1 MNPQTQKKRQGA
13 SLPKDP
19 NTLQI
24 EQASENE
31 NPDIAVSRAALR
43 PDVRAAS
50 IIKGFSSRQVFPEM
64 NLMGLV
70 NELRDQSKAV
80 QGGDLARAESMLIVQ
95 AHTLDAIFGE
105 LARRATLN
113 MGQQL
118 DAFERYMR
126 LALKAQSQCRTT
138 LETLAEIKAPRPVA
152 FVKQAN
158 IANGPQQ
165 VNNGSFATCTRP
177 GAHAREIQSTQNQ
190 LSGGTHELLPDTRA
204 SGDASRIDPTL
215 ETLEEIDRA
224 KVSRG

>member
-1 MNPQTQKKRQGA
+1 MTTKPKKAGPA
-13 SLPKDP
+13 LPKDP

-190 LSGGTHELLPDTRA
+190 LSGGTHELLPNARA
-204 SGDASRIDPTL
+204 SGIASGTHTAM
-215 ETLEEIDRA
+215 EAVGEIDRA
-224 KVSRG
+224 EIRRG